1 MLTLARGARRRDAC
15 MIGGPLSPSAPRPM
29 AQIEIY
35 TTPLCPYCWRAK
47 RLLESK
53 GVAFVEIDLWQQPER
68 RAEMVERAAGRTTV
82 PQLFVNGH
90 AIGGS
95 DELAALERDGK
106 LDALLE
112 LIAACS
118 CGCPDQPPAVSECP
132 ARKSATPR

>member
-1 MLTLARGARRRDAC
+1 
-15 MIGGPLSPSAPRPM
+15 M
-29 AQIEIY
+29 AQVEIF

-47 RLLESK
+47 RLLTSK

-82 PQLFVNGH
+82 PQLFVDGR

-95 DELAALERDGK
+95 DELAVLEREGK

-112 LIAACS
+112 I
-118 CGCPDQPPAVSECP
+118 G
-132 ARKSATPR
+132 